1 MNAADAVIAA
11 RSEWRY
17 RGFMFY
23 ARRAIARSFTAMRL
37 LGELPRLRPDAP
49 LLVVTNHPGWWDP
62 LVFFALNAALFA
74 PRRLFGPMDAAAL
87 ERYRVLSRLGIFGV
101 ARDSRAGTRRFLE
114 VGSGVLSTPGTAL
127 WVTAEGGFAD
137 VRHRPL
143 ALKPGV
149 AHLVRRV
156 AGVQVLPLALEYGF
170 WNEPHPEIFVTPGA
184 TVAANPDS
192 VAATGAAIEASLT
205 AALDRL
211 GSAVSQRDP
220 AAFDVLMAGR
230 SGAGGA
236 YDACRRV
243 AAWCRGQRFQAA
255 HEVAA
260 APAARRR

>member
-1 MNAADAVIAA
+1 MSAAEAVIAA

-37 LGELPRLRPDAP
+37 LGEVPRLRPDAP

-87 ERYRVLSRLGIFGV
+87 ARYRVLSRLGLFGV
-101 ARDSRAGTRRFLE
+101 TRDSRAGARRFLE
-114 VGSGVLSTPGTAL
+114 VGSGVLNTPHTAL
-127 WVTAEGGFAD
+127 WVTAGGGFAD
-137 VRHRPL
+137 VRRRPL

-156 AGVQVLPLALEYGF
+156 PGVQVLPLALEYGF
-170 WNEPHPEIFVTPGA
+170 WNEPRPEIFITPGEPVSADAAGVDA
-184 TVAANPDS
+184 TA
-192 VAATGAAIEASLT
+192 AAIEASLT
-205 AALDRL
+205 AAQDRL
-211 GSAVSQRDP
+211 GVAVSQRDP
-220 AAFDVLMAGR
+220 AAFELLLAGR
-230 SGAGGA
+230 AGAGGA

-243 AAWCRGQRFQAA
+243 AAWCRGQRFEAA